1 MVAAAGALS
10 AGIDAISA
18 LFAPLNGKNKTG
30 VSGGA
35 AFNVAGPQK
44 TGISG
49 QARAGGGLGNL
60 LSTDTFNSLL
70 SAQAQTQTQPAA
82 EPASTDSRSAALN
95 RLFSALDA
103 TQDGKISKAEFV
115 DKLGAGGTN
124 AANAES
130 VFGKMD
136 TDGDGSV
143 SIEELTAALSTK
155 KKKESGKAG
164 DTSEQDPLL
173 KALKGGSSTQS
184 VAADGSVTTTVTYA
198 DGSKVTLTTPPS
210 SSASNDAA
218 SKYNFVERA
227 IQQQARYLQAS
238 ANASLSV
245 SA

>member
-1 MVAAAGALS
+1 MIAAAGALS

-18 LFAPLNGKNKTG
+18 LLAPLNGKTKTG
-30 VSGGA
+30 VSAGT
-35 AFNVAGPQK
+35 AFNIGAPEK
-44 TGISG
+44 TGLTG
-49 QARAGGGLGNL
+49 PARSGGGL
-60 LSTDTFNSLL
+60 LSTGTFNSLL
-70 SAQAQTQTQPAA
+70 SAQAQTQAA
-82 EPASTDSRSAALN
+82 LEPASGGGRSAALN
-95 RLFSALDA
+95 RLFSALDPNG
-103 TQDGKISKAEFV
+103 DGQISKSEFV

-124 AANAES
+124 VANAES
-130 VFGKMD
+130 VFGKID
-136 TDGDGSV
+136 ANGDGAV

-173 KALKGGSSTQS
+173 KALKGASSTQS

-210 SSASNDAA
+210 ASASGDAA

-227 IQQQARYLQAS
+227 IQQQARYLSAS
-238 ANASLSV
+238 ASSALSV

>member
-10 AGIDAISA
+10 AGIDALSA
-18 LFAPLNGKNKTG
+18 LFAPLNGKKTG
-30 VSGGA
+30 VSA
-35 AFNVAGPQK
+35 SSAFNVGGPEK

-49 QARAGGGLGNL
+49 SPRSGGLGGL

-70 SAQAQTQTQPAA
+70 SAQAQTQATT
-82 EPASTDSRSAALN
+82 EPASLGGRSAALN
-95 RLFSALDA
+95 RLFSALDSSG
-103 TQDGKISKAEFV
+103 DGAISKSEFV

-124 AANAES
+124 ATNAER

-136 TDGDGSV
+136 SNGDGSI

-164 DTSEQDPLL
+164 DHSEQDPLL

-184 VAADGSVTTTVTYA
+184 VSADGSVTTTVTYA

-210 SSASNDAA
+210 ASASGDAA

-227 IQQQARYLQAS
+227 IQQQARYLSAS
-238 ANASLSV
+238 ASSALSV

>member
-10 AGIDAISA
+10 AGIDALSA

-30 VSGGA
+30 VSA
-35 AFNVAGPQK
+35 SSAFNIAGPQK

-49 QARAGGGLGNL
+49 QARSGGLGSL
-60 LSTDTFNSLL
+60 LSTDTFNSLI
-70 SAQAQTQTQPAA
+70 SAQTQTQA
-82 EPASTDSRSAALN
+82 EPASADTRSAALG
-95 RLFSALDA
+95 RLFSALDSSG
-103 TQDGKISKAEFV
+103 DGKISKSEFV

-124 AANAES
+124 ATNAEN
-130 VFGKMD
+130 VFGKID
-136 TDGDGSV
+136 TNGDGSV

-164 DTSEQDPLL
+164 DNSEQDPLL
-173 KALKGGSSTQS
+173 KALKGGSSTQT

-210 SSASNDAA
+210 SSASSDAA

-227 IQQQARYLQAS
+227 IQQQARYLSAAAS
-238 ANASLSV
+238 TSLSV

>member
-30 VSGGA
+30 ISA
-35 AFNVAGPQK
+35 ASAFNVSGPQK
-44 TGISG
+44 TDLS
-49 QARAGGGLGNL
+49 APSRSGGGL

-70 SAQAQTQTQPAA
+70 SAQAQTQAAA
-82 EPASTDSRSAALN
+82 EPASPGGRSAALN
-95 RLFSALDA
+95 RLFSALDSSG
-103 TQDGKISKAEFV
+103 DGQISKSEFV

-124 AANAES
+124 AVNAEN
-130 VFGKMD
+130 VFGKID
-136 TDGDGSV
+136 SNGDGSI

-173 KALKGGSSTQS
+173 KALKGASSTQS

-198 DGSKVTLTTPPS
+198 DGSKVTLTTPPAA
-210 SSASNDAA
+210 SASGDAA

-227 IQQQARYLQAS
+227 IQQQARYLSAS
-238 ANASLSV
+238 ASSSLSV

>member
-30 VSGGA
+30 VSA
-35 AFNVAGPQK
+35 SSAFNVAGPEK

-49 QARAGGGLGNL
+49 QARAGAGLGNL
-60 LSTDTFNSLL
+60 LSTGTFNSLL
-70 SAQAQTQTQPAA
+70 SAQAQTQAAA
-82 EPASTDSRSAALN
+82 EPASPGGRSAALN

-103 TQDGKISKAEFV
+103 SGDGSISKSEFV

-124 AANAES
+124 ATNAEN
-130 VFGKMD
+130 VFGKID
-136 TDGDGSV
+136 ANGDGSV

-173 KALKGGSSTQS
+173 KALKGASSTQS

-210 SSASNDAA
+210 ASASSDAA

-227 IQQQARYLQAS
+227 IQQQARYLSAS
-238 ANASLSV
+238 ASSSLSV